1 MTLIRNPAKARIE
14 AGELAL
20 GIGLRMARTVEIAPL
35 MATAGFDFL
44 FIDLEHGVMPLD
56 LAGQI
61 SVAASACGITPVVRV
76 PGFAHHHASRA
87 LDAGALGIVFPHVD
101 DAETAAR
108 LAAYCRYPPAGSRSI
123 AAGLAQ
129 LQFRPVPMAEATRA
143 VNEAVQVVVM
153 VETVEA
159 VRNVHEIAAAPGV
172 DVVLV
177 GSNDLSI
184 DLGVPGQ
191 LDHPDVVR
199 ALEEVARACRE
210 TGATAGLGGV
220 YQPEL
225 MQRYVD
231 MGFRWITT
239 SSDLGLLLAAA
250 RTQAEVV
257 RALYQP

>member
-1 MTLIRNPAKARIE
+1 
-14 AGELAL
+14 
-20 GIGLRMARTVEIAPL
+20 MARTVEIAPL

-44 FIDLEHGVMPLD
+44 FIDLEHGVMSLD

-61 SVAASACGITPVVRV
+61 SVAANAAGITPVVRV
-76 PGFAHHHASRA
+76 PGFEHHHASRA

-101 DAETAAR
+101 DARAAAR
-108 LAAYCRYPPAGSRSI
+108 LASYCRYPPAGSRSI

-143 VNEAVQVVVM
+143 INEAVQVVVM

-210 TGATAGLGGV
+210 TGATPGLGGV

-225 MQRYVD
+225 MRRYVD